1 MPQHVRRLPIVLAA
15 LVAVLAFVAVSVTSA
30 VAKGHGRDDGH
41 GRGHHGPTI
50 AQVRA
55 MPLGTVVTVEGTVTT
70 PAGVFDSS
78 FFDVGFAIQDSTA
91 GIFVSFPDPDQT
103 LQPLQKAQPPRHVEV
118 TGVLEDDAGL
128 LVIAPASTK
137 AVHVKGKDR
146 PIAAT
151 WVRTGTVGEATEG
164 SIVRAVGVITQGPI
178 NDEPFGHKFLID
190 DGSGPITV
198 YVNNGAH
205 TDVSHLAVGQLIS
218 ATGFSTEFKDA
229 TTDHYE
235 IDIRSSADLEQPVR

>member
-1 MPQHVRRLPIVLAA
+1 MRQHVRRSHVVIAILVA
-15 LVAVLAFVAVSVTSA
+15 LVALVAAPVTSA
-30 VAKGHGRDDGH
+30 VAKGHR
-41 GRGHHGPTI
+41 HHEPTI
-50 AQVRA
+50 AEIRA

-78 FFDVGFAIQDSTA
+78 FFDVGFAIQDDTA
-91 GIFVSFPDPDQT
+91 GIFVSFPDPDLT
-103 LQPLQKAQPPRHVEV
+103 VQPLQKAQPPRHVEV

-137 AVHVKGKDR
+137 DVNLKGKDD
-146 PIAAT
+146 PIGST
-151 WVRTGTVGEATEG
+151 WVRTGTVGESTEG
-164 SIVRAVGVITQGPI
+164 LIVRAVGVITDGPI
-178 NDEPFGHKFLID
+178 DDEPFGHKFLID

-205 TDVSHLAVGQLIS
+205 TEVSGLAVGQLI
-218 ATGFSTEFKDA
+218 AVTGFSTEFKDA

-235 IDIRSSADLEQPVR
+235 IDIRSRADLEQPVR

>member
-1 MPQHVRRLPIVLAA
+1 MRQHVRRSHVIAILVA
-15 LVAVLAFVAVSVTSA
+15 LVAFVAVPVTSA
-30 VAKGHGRDDGH
+30 VAKGHR
-41 GRGHHGPTI
+41 HHEPTI
-50 AQVRA
+50 AEIRA

-78 FFDVGFAIQDSTA
+78 FFDVGFAIQDDTA
-91 GIFVSFPDPDQT
+91 GIFVSFPDPDLT
-103 LQPLQKAQPPRHVEV
+103 VQPLQKAQPPRHVEV

-137 AVHVKGKDR
+137 DVNLKGKDD
-146 PIAAT
+146 PIGST
-151 WVRTGTVGEATEG
+151 WVRTGTVGESTEG
-164 SIVRAVGVITQGPI
+164 SIVRAVGVITDGPI
-178 NDEPFGHKFLID
+178 DDEPFGHKFLID

-205 TDVSHLAVGQLIS
+205 AEVSGLAVGQLIS
-218 ATGFSTEFKDA
+218 VTGFSTEFKDA

-235 IDIRSSADLEQPVR
+235 IDIRSRADLEQPVR

>member
-1 MPQHVRRLPIVLAA
+1 MPQLFRRPRTLLAVLIA
-15 LVAVLAFVAVSVTSA
+15 LVAFVAIPVTSA
-30 VAKGHGRDDGH
+30 VAHGHR
-41 GRGHHGPTI
+41 HHGPTI

-55 MPLGTVVTVEGTVTT
+55 MPLGATVTVEGTVTT

-78 FFDVGFAIQDSTA
+78 FFDVGFAIQDRTA

-103 LQPLQKAQPPRHVEV
+103 LQPLRKAQPFRHVEV

-128 LVIAPASTK
+128 LVIAPASTED
-137 AVHVKGKDR
+137 VNVKGKDD
-146 PIAAT
+146 PIASE
-151 WVRTGTVGEATEG
+151 WVHTGSVGESTEG
-164 SIVRAVGVITQGPI
+164 SIVRAVGMITDGPI
-178 NDEPFGHKFLID
+178 PDEPFGNKFILD

-205 TDVSHLAVGQLIS
+205 TDISHLAVGQLIS

-235 IDIRSSADLEQPVR
+235 IDIRSRADLEQPVR